1 MSLKISDLVKRC
13 IVSSYLFSD
22 SNEKLEK
29 EQYIECKI
37 KEFRGKK
44 PYFIL
49 FVNLFYFYTHQ
60 FLYSHYHPYRYDK
73 RGGQSGNPQVH
84 PYNLQDNGQQDGT

>member
-29 EQYIECKI
+29 EQYIE
-37 KEFRGKK
+37 FRGKK

-49 FVNLFYFYTHQ
+49 FVNLFYFDTHQ

>member
-49 FVNLFYFYTHQ
+49 FVNLFYFDTHQ
-60 FLYSHYHPYRYDK
+60 FLYSHYDPYRYDK

-84 PYNLQDNGQQDGT
+84 PYNL